1 MTIRIIIEELD
12 RYVPERDKHKIMEQ
26 RANHLLIAI
35 INLKEE
41 IRENFTEQE
50 ADELI
55 RRIDNSVKGED
66 PKKFTRKIR
75 ELKET
80 SVKRR
85 KGLNESKRSKT

>member
-1 MTIRIIIEELD
+1 MTIRNIIEELD

-26 RANHLLIAI
+26 RANHLLTAI

-41 IRENFTEQE
+41 IRENFTAKE

-75 ELKET
+75 ELKEN

-85 KGLNESKRSKT
+85 KGLNASKRPKN